1 MRNRD
6 KVRYQLFLEPRLAER
21 LEDLAARPGVARSDI
36 LAEALDAWLTRQGGH
51 DLDERFGAR
60 LDRISLQIG
69 RAERDIQVLL
79 ESLSLFVHYQFTLGA
94 QIPEPDAAA
103 RAVGR
108 DRFQKFIDQVG
119 RRMAASRPAADAP
132 AEAGEGAV

>member
-21 LEDLAARPGVARSDI
+21 LEQMAAQPGLSRSAV
-36 LAEALDAWLTRQGGH
+36 LVEALDAWFSRQGTH
-51 DLDERFGAR
+51 ELDERFGTR
-60 LDRISLQIG
+60 LDRISTQIG
-69 RAERDIQVLL
+69 RAQRDMQVLL
-79 ESLSLFVHYQFTLGA
+79 ESLSLFVHYQFCLNA

-119 RRMAASRPAADAP
+119 RRMAGEPASIGKAD
-132 AEAGEGAV
+132 GGAS